1 MNVSLGRRLLDVG
14 KTSLYVPMYFLKVCI
29 VYQCSVGGF
38 TSSLFRETVVVE
50 NGLFLFSREKLGMK
64 RGKPIGFLSNELFLY
79 FHSFQNNQRTFVGM
93 EPKKSRG
100 LEFGPQNASIHRRI
114 SRDG

>member
-1 MNVSLGRRLLDVG
+1 MYSL
-14 KTSLYVPMYFLKVCI
+14 
-29 VYQCSVGGF
+29 SVGGF
-38 TSSLFRETVVVE
+38 TSKPLFKEIVVVE

-64 RGKPIGFLSNELFLY
+64 MRGKPIGFLSNELFLY
-79 FHSFQNNQRTFVGM
+79 LHSFQNDQRTFVGM